1 MKGPKALL
9 SLFKTMTIYEGPE
22 GAAVTL
28 SGPPISEMLP
38 IYSLM
43 ASHPFCSF
51 ILRFSYIYI
60 LHIVISFSILSFCL
74 SYVMNASMH
83 SGIHIFIYSFL
94 YSYLFISFTYSC
106 HVFMNTSIP
115 IAFSIFSLFHAYDIW
130 NFIYLYR
137 NTDVFT
143 HHSCILVPLRIY
155 VTQELES
162 IQSDHPN

>member
-60 LHIVISFSILSFCL
+60 LHIVVSFSILSFCL
-74 SYVMNASMH
+74 SYIMNASMH
-83 SGIHIFIYSFL
+83 SGIHIFIYNFL

-106 HVFMNTSIP
+106 HVFIYSYPFYISIMCALTYSY
-115 IAFSIFSLFHAYDIW
+115 IHM
-130 NFIYLYR
+130 
-137 NTDVFT
+137 
-143 HHSCILVPLRIY
+143 
-155 VTQELES
+155 
-162 IQSDHPN
+162 

>member
-1 MKGPKALL
+1 MQYIL
-9 SLFKTMTIYEGPE
+9 SLLYSVF
-22 GAAVTL
+22 VL
-28 SGPPISEMLP
+28 ISVVS
-38 IYSLM
+38 YYG
-43 ASHPFCSF
+43 SHIS
-51 ILRFSYIYI
+51 IS

>member
-74 SYVMNASMH
+74 SYVMNAAMH

-94 YSYLFISFTYSC
+94 YSILYSYFLDPSIHIVFSCFLAITYS
-106 HVFMNTSIP
+106 TS
-115 IAFSIFSLFHAYDIW
+115 YT
-130 NFIYLYR
+130 YE
-137 NTDVFT
+137 V
-143 HHSCILVPLRIY
+143 
-155 VTQELES
+155 
-162 IQSDHPN
+162 

>member
-22 GAAVTL
+22 GAAIITL
-28 SGPPISEMLP
+28 LCIR
-38 IYSLM
+38 
-43 ASHPFCSF
+43 SHFCSF

-83 SGIHIFIYSFL
+83 SVIHIFIYSFL

-115 IAFSIFSLFHAYDIW
+115 IAFSIFSLFHAYDRW

-155 VTQELES
+155 FT
-162 IQSDHPN
+162 